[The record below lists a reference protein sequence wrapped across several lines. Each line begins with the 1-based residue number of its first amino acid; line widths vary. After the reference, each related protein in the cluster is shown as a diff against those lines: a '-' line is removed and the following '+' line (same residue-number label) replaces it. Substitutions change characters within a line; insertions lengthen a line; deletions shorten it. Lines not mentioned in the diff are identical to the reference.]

1 MNLKQKYNK
10 KIDKNIP
17 MTNSLELLLN
27 TNKYNKIITIS
38 ACIFTANTVLI
49 SMLGASRLLDDVINI
64 DHKSN
69 VPRKS
74 ILIITL
80 GMLILYY
87 LKFSIEKST
96 YISNTFNVLQI
107 SKNS

>member
-1 MNLKQKYNK
+1 MCLLHDKTSIFHLSGSDYMGQE
-10 KIDKNIP
+10 KIGDYKR
-17 MTNSLELLLN
+17 
-27 TNKYNKIITIS
+27 KR
-38 ACIFTANTVLI
+38 LI
-49 SMLGASRLLDDVINI
+49 DDVINI

-96 YISNTFNVLQI
+96 YISNTFTLLLFGTVLYSI
-107 SKNS
+107 KK